1 MAASPHSS
9 GSQINVAD
17 IPSAG
22 PRNTRLGQEADV
34 VTSKVIP
41 QISHPTST
49 LHNQQGVLTESP
61 DEGYEGEGIEG
72 TEI

>member
-1 MAASPHSS
+1 MAATPHSS

-22 PRNTRLGQEADV
+22 PRNTRLSQEADV
-34 VTSKVIP
+34 TSKAIP

-49 LHNQQGVLTESP
+49 LHNQQGILTESP